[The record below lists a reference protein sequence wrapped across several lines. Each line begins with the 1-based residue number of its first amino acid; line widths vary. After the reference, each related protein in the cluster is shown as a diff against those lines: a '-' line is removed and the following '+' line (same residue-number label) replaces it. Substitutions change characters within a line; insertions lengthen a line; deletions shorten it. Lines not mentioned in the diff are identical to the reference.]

1 MYHTV
6 PVPNLVIWDV
16 EGTSIESTDS
26 TGPAWGL
33 EWWEVG
39 GKMGG
44 G

>member
-16 EGTSIESTDS
+16 EGTSVESTDS

-33 EWWEVG
+33 GVVG
-39 GKMGG
+39 SGKEDV
-44 G
+44 